1 MSFIRKIKRNGRVY
15 LAEVENYR
23 DGGKVKQRHLKY
35 LGLSPESNEDSFQLY
50 SKDVSVD
57 SVKVHGPIIVLESLA
72 RELGLFEILGDIA
85 HPILTLTF
93 AHCMNYRSVSETEK
107 WFKSTDLASVF
118 GCKEIKEDHLYD
130 AISRLSKYDFSYLEK
145 SIFEKL
151 TGIFGQDDS
160 GVIYDG
166 TNTYLTGSR
175 SELAKMGKCKEGVKG
190 RKLIQIGLGITKTLG
205 LPIFHQVHVGN
216 IHDTKMFNEAIL
228 RFSDIGTKNGLA
240 VFDRGIASENCISKL
255 DAMGWKC
262 LAGLPMHKGV
272 KSAISNLDFDN
283 LKNFRNLVLQGDT
296 KFFVKSIPFK
306 IGQTSGK
313 LMILQNFLKKQRQTM
328 DRMVAIEEAKQHI
341 GTKPDLISDEI
352 KKCFT
357 ASGKVNRHAI
367 QRIEKLDGLSFIFTN
382 AKLSQKEAVQHYF
395 AKDLIERCFRLS
407 KSTLS
412 LNPIRMQ
419 LDENIKSHIMIC
431 YLGLTLL
438 TTVRLRLENKGI
450 FRDPG
455 EVLRSL
461 DSIFKVYMTG
471 EDSKTKS
478 KMPFFKVN
486 TLSNQQ
492 SSIIKI
498 ISPKIEM

>member
-23 DGGKVKQRHLKY
+23 DGAKVKQRHIRY
-35 LGLSPESNEDSFQLY
+35 LGLDPESNENNFQLY
-50 SKDVSVD
+50 ARDLTVD

-93 AHCMNYRSVSETEK
+93 AHCMNYKSVAETEK
-107 WFKSTDLASVF
+107 WFRKTDLASVF
-118 GCKEIKEDHLYD
+118 GCDEITENQLYD
-130 AISRLSKYDFSYLEK
+130 SIASFSKYDYEYLEK

-151 TGIFGQDDS
+151 TQIFGEDES

-166 TNTYLTGSR
+166 TNTYLSGSR
-175 SELAKMGKCKEGVKG
+175 SDLAKMGKCKEGVKG
-190 RKLIQIGLGITKTLG
+190 RKLIQIGLGVTKTLG
-205 LPIFHQVHVGN
+205 LPIFHQVHAGN

-228 RFSDIGTKNGLA
+228 RFSSRGTRQGLA
-240 VFDRGIASENCISKL
+240 VFDRGITSENCVSKL
-255 DAMGWKC
+255 EQMGWKC

-272 KSAISNLDFDN
+272 KAAISNLDFDN
-283 LKNFRNLVLQGDT
+283 MKSFRNFVLQGDT
-296 KFFVKSIPFK
+296 KFFVKGIPFK
-306 IGQTSGK
+306 IGKTNGK
-313 LMILQNFLKKQRQTM
+313 LIILQNYLKKQRQTVE
-328 DRMVAIEEAKQHI
+328 RMMLIEDAKRFLDTNPLEI
-341 GTKPDLISDEI
+341 PDKIM
-352 KKCFT
+352 KCFT
-357 ASGKVNRHAI
+357 PSGRVNRHAV
-367 QRIEKLDGLSFIFTN
+367 QRAERYDGLSFIFTN
-382 AKLSQKEAVQHYF
+382 AKLPLKKAVQYYF

-407 KSTLS
+407 KSVLN
-412 LNPIRMQ
+412 LNPIRLQ
-419 LDENIKSHIMIC
+419 LDKNIQSHIMIC

-471 EDSKTKS
+471 ENPKTKLR
-478 KMPFFKVN
+478 MPFHKVN
-486 TLSNQQ
+486 TLSNHQTG
-492 SSIIKI
+492 IIKI
-498 ISPKIEM
+498 IAPNLEM